1 MDPEVNL
8 AVEQSILRHLNLLR
22 VKRIANARTIIQ
34 RVTKVKRY
42 V

>member
-1 MDPEVNL
+1 METL
-8 AVEQSILRHLNLLR
+8 ILLQLYLLR
-22 VKRIANARTIIQ
+22 VKKIANARTIIQ